1 MEDHTHL
8 VAKALAHLDRA
19 ILVAQ
24 AVVLAHWV
32 VVVAG
37 PELQVHRLVQVGMAA
52 MAMLGSMELI
62 TRVAEVQHI
71 AAKAAKVVVAVAE
84 MPLNINLEMS
94 IQVAVVAQEVVIL
107 TVVHPVVQAAQVW

>member
-32 VVVAG
+32 VVVVG

-71 AAKAAKVVVAVAE
+71 AAKAA
-84 MPLNINLEMS
+84 
-94 IQVAVVAQEVVIL
+94 
-107 TVVHPVVQAAQVW
+107 